1 MPDGVRGLVE
11 IAMYGFMVLGVF
23 PIYLTLGAIAM
34 LFSNEPALPKS
45 EVVVEFAT
53 EIIPSFAATFGVAA
67 IIAVLLYK

>member
-1 MPDGVRGLVE
+1 
-11 IAMYGFMVLGVF
+11 MYGFMVLGVF
-23 PIYLTLGAIAM
+23 PVYLKLGAIAM
-34 LFSNEPALPKS
+34 LFSNYPELPKS